1 MVAGIREVAKEA
13 GVSTATV
20 SHVLNKTR
28 YVAPETQTRV
38 SEAIRA
44 LGYHKNLHARRLAR
58 GRSDFFGLIISDVE
72 NPFFPELIRSF
83 ETELLTNGYEILLWA
98 TNYDPDRT
106 QVAVQKMIENM
117 VRGVAVMTSQP
128 GPDIADEFL
137 RNDIP
142 VVFLDRG
149 RVARGVSDIQ
159 VNIAPGAEAAVNYL
173 YDLGHREIGLIAGP
187 QDRVSANR
195 YRDALIGILK
205 SKGLTAD
212 YIFDGNNKSEGGYGA
227 VQSMLQRSR
236 LPTAVLC
243 SNDLTALGAM
253 AALRDAG
260 RQVPEDISVIGSD
273 DIPFTRL
280 ANPSLTT
287 LKLSREELGKLAFQ
301 ALDRMLRS
309 KRHRGV
315 RYVLETQLIIREST
329 GPVTGRV
336 LS

>member
-1 MVAGIREVAKEA
+1 MAVGIREVANEA

-28 YVAPETQTRV
+28 YVAPETQRRV
-38 SEAIRA
+38 FDAIRA

-58 GRSDFFGLIISDVE
+58 GRSDFFGLIISDIE

-83 ETELLTNGYEILLWA
+83 ETELLNHGYEILLSA
-98 TNYDPDRT
+98 TNYDPQRT
-106 QVAVQKMIENM
+106 EVAVQKMIENM

-128 GPDIADEFL
+128 GPDITNQFL

-149 RVARGVSDIQ
+149 RVGCGVSDIQ
-159 VNIAPGAEAAVNYL
+159 VNIAPGAAAAVGYL
-173 YDLGHREIGLIAGP
+173 YDLGHREIAVIAGP
-187 QDRVSANR
+187 QDRVSASR
-195 YRDALIGILK
+195 YRDALIGILQ
-205 SKGLTAD
+205 SKGLKAD
-212 YIFDGNNKSEGGYGA
+212 YIFEGNNKVEGGYGA
-227 VQSMLQRSR
+227 VQSMLQLPS

-253 AALRDAG
+253 AALREAG
-260 RQVPEDISVIGSD
+260 RRVPEEISVIGSD

-280 ANPSLTT
+280 ANPPLTT
-287 LKLSREELGKLAFQ
+287 LRLSREELGRLAFQ
-301 ALDRMLRS
+301 ALERMLRS

-315 RYVLETQLIIREST
+315 RYVLETQLVIREST
-329 GPVTGRV
+329 GPVRMPG
-336 LS
+336 